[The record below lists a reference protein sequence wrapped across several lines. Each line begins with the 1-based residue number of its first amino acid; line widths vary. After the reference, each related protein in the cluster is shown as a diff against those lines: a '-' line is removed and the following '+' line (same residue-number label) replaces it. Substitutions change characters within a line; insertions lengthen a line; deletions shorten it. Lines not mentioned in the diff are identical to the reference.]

1 MAGKSSRLPP
11 PLGSLAVVA
20 GVIVCAVLLWGLRS
34 LILPIA
40 AGALFAY
47 VCYPLVANLE
57 RFRLTR
63 GLAIVLLLMG
73 LVLAGLFV
81 FTQLRASIP
90 DESGLLELR
99 VRALH
104 NINRRYQAL
113 MGLDPSLTAG
123 NRVYQLVHADV
134 DPLLDRVNRAL
145 ALEPE
150 ERSRFLASRT
160 SGSAES
166 DALLRYDAENQQM
179 LEARGQAA
187 LARSG
192 PEGAPAES
200 ATASHARARTPLAS
214 LGGILS
220 TWIVAP
226 AVFLFFL
233 RDTGEIKRRFFR
245 TIPNRLFEPALSILA
260 DLDRALGGWLRGVF
274 LESAFLGVSMA
285 VLLAVLGVPLGWAI
299 LIGLAAAASNPIPYV
314 GSAVA
319 LLGGLAY
326 SLVADTVH
334 PLLPWVR
341 GESVALWIVVGVA
354 LIEIVK
360 NLVFEPFVLGHA
372 AELHPLAVLI
382 GVLGGGI
389 LFGVVGLVLAL
400 PTLTISRALV
410 SSTARQFKA
419 YGLV

>member
-1 MAGKSSRLPP
+1 
-11 PLGSLAVVA
+11 
-20 GVIVCAVLLWGLRS
+20 
-34 LILPIA
+34 
-40 AGALFAY
+40 
-47 VCYPLVANLE
+47 
-57 RFRLTR
+57 
-63 GLAIVLLLMG
+63 
-73 LVLAGLFV
+73 
-81 FTQLRASIP
+81 
-90 DESGLLELR
+90 
-99 VRALH
+99 
-104 NINRRYQAL
+104 
-113 MGLDPSLTAG
+113 MGLDKSLTAG
-123 NRVYQLVHADV
+123 NGFYQLVRADV
-134 DPLLDRVNRAL
+134 DPLLDRVNRAV

-160 SGSAES
+160 SRSAES
-166 DALLRYDAENQQM
+166 DRLLRYDAENQQM

-192 PEGAPAES
+192 RGGASAES
-200 ATASHARARTPLAS
+200 VAARDARAKTPLAS

-245 TIPNRLFEPALSILA
+245 MIPNRLFEPVLAILA
-260 DLDRALGGWLRGVF
+260 DLDRALGGWLRGIC
-274 LESAFLGVSMA
+274 LESGFLGVTMA

-299 LIGLAAAASNPIPYV
+299 LIGLAAAAANPIPYV

-319 LLGGLAY
+319 LLGGVAY
-326 SLVADTVH
+326 ALVADTVD

-341 GESVALWIVVGVA
+341 GDRVALWMVVGVA

-360 NLVFEPFVLGHA
+360 NLVFEPFVVGQA
-372 AELHPLAVLI
+372 AELHPLVVLV

-389 LFGVVGLVLAL
+389 LFGAVGLVLAL

-410 SSTARQFKA
+410 SSTARQFRA